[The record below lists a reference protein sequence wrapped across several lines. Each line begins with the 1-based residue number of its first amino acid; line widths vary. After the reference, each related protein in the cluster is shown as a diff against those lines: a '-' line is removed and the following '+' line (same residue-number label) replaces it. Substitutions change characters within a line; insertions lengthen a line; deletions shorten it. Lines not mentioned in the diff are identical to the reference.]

1 LYTLIYFSPT
11 GNAKYLAGLMAS
23 QLGISRDQVFPLEFT
38 KAEELR
44 PNKHLIILYP
54 VHGFNA
60 PRTVKRFTRNLPPA
74 LFEKVSLL
82 AVGCNT
88 TWINGAVSAD
98 LRKIFSN
105 KDYEIL
111 VDEILAMPL
120 TFVMN
125 FPEDLNRKLI
135 AESEKKIEEL
145 CDSLR
150 EGKRS
155 EHRVAIGSRIINFMG
170 KAESPAARMFGLELH
185 ANNSCTSCG
194 TCWTNC
200 PEQNIREKKNGK
212 PGFGF
217 SCLMCM
223 RCMYQCP
230 EQAISPR
237 ISKFIPIRKGYSLS
251 KYVKNEV
258 I

>member
-1 LYTLIYFSPT
+1 
-11 GNAKYLAGLMAS
+11 
-23 QLGISRDQVFPLEFT
+23 
-38 KAEELR
+38 
-44 PNKHLIILYP
+44 
-54 VHGFNA
+54 
-60 PRTVKRFTRNLPPA
+60 
-74 LFEKVSLL
+74 VS
-82 AVGCNT
+82 V
-88 TWINGAVSAD
+88 D
-98 LRKIFSN
+98 LRKIFVK

-125 FPEDLNRKLI
+125 FPEDLNRRLI

-145 CDSLR
+145 CDALEEER
-150 EGKRS
+150 RS
-155 EHRVAIGSRIINFMG
+155 EHRVAIGSRLINFMG

-200 PEQNIREKKNGK
+200 PEQNITEKKNGK

-223 RCMYQCP
+223 RCIYQCP

-237 ISKFIPIRKGYSLS
+237 ISKFIPIRRGYSLH
-251 KYVKNEV
+251 KYVKG
-258 I
+258 

>member
-1 LYTLIYFSPT
+1 
-11 GNAKYLAGLMAS
+11 MAS
-23 QLGISRDQVFPLEFT
+23 CLEIPQDQVLPLEFK
-38 KAEELR
+38 KAEELK
-44 PNKHLIILYP
+44 PNSHLIILYP

-60 PRTVKRFTRNLPPA
+60 PRTVKRFARNLPPA

-88 TWINGAVSAD
+88 TWVNGAVSGD
-98 LRKIFSN
+98 LRKIFAT

-125 FPEDLNRKLI
+125 FPDDLNLKLI
-135 AESEKKIEEL
+135 AESEEKILEL
-145 CDSLR
+145 CASIK

-155 EHRVAIGSRIINFMG
+155 EHRVDIRSRILNFMG

-185 ANNSCTSCG
+185 ANNKCSSCG

-223 RCMYQCP
+223 RCIYQCP

-237 ISKFIPIRKGYSLS
+237 VSKFLPIRKGYTLS
-251 KYVKNEV
+251 KYLEK
-258 I
+258 